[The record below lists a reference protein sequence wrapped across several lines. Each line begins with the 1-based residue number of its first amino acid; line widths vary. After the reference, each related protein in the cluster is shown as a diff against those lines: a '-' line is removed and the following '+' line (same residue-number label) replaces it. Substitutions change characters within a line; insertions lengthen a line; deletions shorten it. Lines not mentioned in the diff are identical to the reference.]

1 MNKYNNEHEKD
12 AVSFFRSDKTA
23 ILSTLS
29 KKYDGYP
36 FGSFVT
42 YVSGWDRTVLLYLSD
57 LADHTKNFKKD
68 HKSCITLLKKNKNG
82 DVQNS
87 ARLTLM
93 GDLKIVPEKIYE
105 KCKDRFQNIF
115 PEIKTYTQ
123 MHDFNF
129 YQITINQAR
138 WIGGFGKISWLDPK
152 NWMKVPI
159 EWFESEKVMIDH
171 MNDDHLNTIQSALHA
186 EHGIKDPMAVM
197 LGLSID
203 GYFVRSKG
211 DVFFINFDYHVFTS
225 KDYRDMLISLS
236 KKYRSY
242 EF

>member
-1 MNKYNNEHEKD
+1 MNEFNKNHEKE

-23 ILSTLS
+23 ILSTIS

-42 YVSGWDRTVLLYLSD
+42 YVSGWDRTIFLYLSD
-57 LADHTKNFKKD
+57 LADHTKNLKKNQ
-68 HKSCITLLKKNKNG
+68 KSCITLLKKNKNG

-93 GDLKIVPEKIYE
+93 GNLEEVPKMINE
-105 KCKDRFQNIF
+105 KCKERFHNIF
-115 PEIKTYTQ
+115 PESKAYAQ

-129 YQITINQAR
+129 YQITVNQAR

-159 EWFESEKVMIDH
+159 EWFDSEKNMIDH
-171 MNDDHLNTIQSALHA
+171 MNQDHSNTIQSALHA
-186 EHGIKDPMAVM
+186 EHGIKDKEALM

-203 GYFVRSKG
+203 GYYVKSKE
-211 DVFFINFDYHVFTS
+211 DVFFINFDYPVFTS
-225 KDYRDMLISLS
+225 KEYRNILIELS